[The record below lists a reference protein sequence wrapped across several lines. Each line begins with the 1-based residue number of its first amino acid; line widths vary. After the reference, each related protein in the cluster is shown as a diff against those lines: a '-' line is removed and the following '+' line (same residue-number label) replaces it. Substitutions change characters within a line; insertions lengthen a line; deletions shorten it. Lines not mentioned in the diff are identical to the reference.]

1 MPDLLLVSLVA
12 ASYLGAHVAFDWLA
26 RRFRIVS
33 GAEYLL
39 LGILL
44 GPHASGLLGPD
55 LLDRF
60 GPVITLGL
68 GWTGALLGAQF
79 VLPRLIRIPGVV
91 YGVAITEA
99 LLTLTIVAA
108 AEWLVLVY
116 GLGIAAEMALVP
128 AIAMGAM
135 AGVTSETGVA
145 VATAGRRSHDPL
157 VQQLTVSAGVGAS
170 VAVMTIGLLLAV
182 VHPPVAVTPRGP
194 TPTEWVVINV
204 ALGAVGGMLFHL
216 FVGDERQPD
225 RLFIALIGAIILVSG
240 AAAHL
245 HLSAMLSAAVFGAIL
260 ANTSLRHGEI
270 HASLA
275 RIERPL
281 YFTMLVLAGAAW
293 SPERKHWFLLTAA
306 FLVIRALG
314 KVGGARLAARAGG
327 TLKQLG
333 VNWGYGLLGQGGFAL
348 VVGLGYLQ
356 MEDLPAGSFVFTAVV
371 VSVLLTD
378 LLSARFAASV
388 FAPGAPGEA

>member
-182 VHPPVAVTPRGP
+182 VHPPVSVTPRGP

-356 MEDLPAGSFVFTAVV
+356 MEDLPAGSFVFTAVG

>member
-182 VHPPVAVTPRGP
+182 VHPPVSVTPRGP
-194 TPTEWVVINV
+194 TPTEWAVINV

>member
-356 MEDLPAGSFVFTAVV
+356 MEDLPAGSFVFTAVG

>member
-182 VHPPVAVTPRGP
+182 VHPPVSVTPRGP
-194 TPTEWVVINV
+194 TPTEWAVINV

-356 MEDLPAGSFVFTAVV
+356 MEDLPAGSFVFTAVG